1 MLVYIKKKEEK
12 YILEV
17 YVNKHEE
24 ESLIAWK
31 TLKVRG
37 THLIVG

>member
-1 MLVYIKKKEEK
+1 MLVYIKKREK
-12 YILEV
+12 NILEV

-31 TLKVRG
+31 NLKVRG
-37 THLIVG
+37 THLIIG

>member
-24 ESLIAWK
+24 ESLIA
-31 TLKVRG
+31 
-37 THLIVG
+37 